1 MLGVL
6 SSISAI
12 SGVLGFVKDHKR
24 GLTIF
29 GIVLLLGGVA
39 ILYKE
44 YKEAQQQLKQYRE
57 EVVINLRASRD
68 ASQAQLLR
76 VQSKYERELTLQDSA
91 IISLKDS
98 LDIRDKQVT
107 NLRKIAFS
115 KTTKETVTEY
125 VPVYEFIELDP
136 SIPNKFTV
144 KHDDC
149 ITLSGEFTPEGLK
162 TKVERNIEVYDL
174 SYWQRKKLFGW
185 TWTPR
190 IGQKEYYQ
198 TLITNCGDTIT
209 NNEQITFE
217 R

>member
-12 SGVLGFVKDHKR
+12 SGVLDFVKNHKR
-24 GLTIF
+24 GLAVL
-29 GIVLLLGGVA
+29 GIVLLIVA
-39 ILYKE
+39 FGILYKE
-44 YKEAQQQLKQYRE
+44 YSEAKKELAGFRKEA
-57 EVVINLRASRD
+57 VINLRASRD
-68 ASQAQLLR
+68 ASQAQILR
-76 VQSKYERELTLQDSA
+76 VQTKYEKELSLQDSA
-91 IISLKDS
+91 IIKLKDS
-98 LDIRDKQVT
+98 LDIKNKQVS
-107 NLRKIAFS
+107 NLRKIAFG
-115 KTTKETVTEY
+115 KTTTKVITEY
-125 VPVYEFIELDP
+125 DTVYEFLEIVGNV
-136 SIPNKFTV
+136 PNKFTV

-149 ITLSGEFTPEGLK
+149 ITLSGEFTPDGLK
-162 TKVERNIEVYDL
+162 TKIERNIEVYDL

-217 R
+217 H